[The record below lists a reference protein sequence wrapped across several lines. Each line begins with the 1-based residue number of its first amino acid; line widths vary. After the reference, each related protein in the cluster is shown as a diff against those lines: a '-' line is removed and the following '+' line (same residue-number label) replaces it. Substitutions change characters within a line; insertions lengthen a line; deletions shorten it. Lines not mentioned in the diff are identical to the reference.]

1 MDDSP
6 QRDPET
12 FLSLLKYSID
22 KVRFNWLQ
30 SFCFNLRNTKLLNM
44 SSEKLI
50 PTLRNSMGTS
60 YGCSVFGNHLKK
72 SEVGNSHWFH
82 TAVSRTKPPCFA
94 KIDEKATSPTHLLLI
109 SRLKTIEEQVFLLF
123 TRLALVTYIWNKFS
137 TIFAAFIAR
146 NHDDRP
152 FPKLNLNPLF
162 CN

>member
-30 SFCFNLRNTKLLNM
+30 SFCFNLRNTKLFNM

-50 PTLRNSMGTS
+50 PTLRNSVGTS
-60 YGCSVFGNHLKK
+60 YGCSVFGNHLSLKWGIPTDFTLRFLAQSLLVLLR
-72 SEVGNSHWFH
+72 SE
-82 TAVSRTKPPCFA
+82 
-94 KIDEKATSPTHLLLI
+94 EKATSPTHLLLI